1 MKKLI
6 IFDLD
11 GVLVDACEWHRL
23 ALNAALKEV
32 CDYEISLDDHYTFF
46 NGIPTKVKLDMLTD
60 KKIVPKELHHDIFQL
75 KQKFTIEIINEKAK
89 YRIEKVEMINFLK
102 NKGHHVA
109 CFTNSIK
116 ETALL
121 MLDKTGILKLLDCVI
136 TNEDVKNPK
145 PDPEGYNFLV
155 DKFNIDKKNV
165 IIVEDSPKG
174 IQAAKSAECNVI
186 EVKDPTEVNLMLFKD
201 CVR

>member
-23 ALNAALKEV
+23 ALNASLKEV
-32 CDYEISLDDHYTFF
+32 CNYEISLSDHYTIF
-46 NGIPTKVKLDMLTD
+46 NGTPTRVKLSKLIDR
-60 KKIVPKELHHDIFQL
+60 KIIPSCAVEKVYDL
-75 KQKFTIEIINEKAK
+75 KQQLTVDIINEKAQ

-102 NKGHHVA
+102 NKGCHVA
-109 CFTNSIK
+109 CFTNSIR

-121 MLDKTGILKLLDCVI
+121 MLKKTGVLSLLDCVI
-136 TNEDVKNPK
+136 TNEDVEFPK

-155 DKFNIDKKNV
+155 NKFNIDRKDV

-174 IQAAKSAECNVI
+174 VQAAEASGCEVI
-186 EVKDPTEVNLMLFKD
+186 KVANPDQVNLKLFEEYF
-201 CVR
+201 